1 MDIQEV
7 LTLVMNKDLY
17 ILNFLA
23 YLYIG
28 TSVLVFFFLVSGITA
43 PYGRYAR
50 NGWGLF
56 VNGKLAWFIQEIPSL
71 AIPVVFVVM
80 GAPMLNKAP
89 NLLLF
94 SLFVIHYIQR

>member
-1 MDIQEV
+1 MDIHEV

-17 ILNFLA
+17 ILNLLA

-28 TSVLVFFFLVSGITA
+28 TSVLVFFSLVSGITA

-56 VNGKLAWFIQEIPSL
+56 VNGKLAWFIQEIPSF
-71 AIPVVFVVM
+71 AIPVVYVVM

-94 SLFVIHYIQR
+94 SLFVIHYVQR